1 MSVTFTTQ
9 LTAVNVYPYTGLTL
23 PVQPVITGASA
34 EYVVGT
40 FLNSVGYQLYVS
52 GGQRPGTLTR
62 GAAYYA
68 VGTDARSGDQVATH
82 FMYAEDIGANPHFGF
97 VHSIGVS
104 PDAPAPQYE
113 ESPVP
118 A

>member
-9 LTAVNVYPYTGLTL
+9 LTGVSVYPYLGVPIL
-23 PVQPVITGASA
+23 VKPVITGATA

-40 FLNSVGYQLYVS
+40 FLASVGYQLYVS
-52 GGQRPGTLTR
+52 GGERPGTLTR

-68 VGTDARSGDQVATH
+68 VGTDAQGGGQVVTH
-82 FMYAEDIGANPHFGF
+82 FMYAEDIGANPHFGYVQTLG
-97 VHSIGVS
+97 VHA
-104 PDAPAPQYE
+104 DAPQPDYE
-113 ESPVP
+113 EAPVP